1 MQIQLLR
8 HATLILT
15 LNNRRILVDP
25 MLSRK
30 HALDPVGNS
39 SVVERIPM
47 TELPISDD
55 ELTALITQLD
65 GVLVTHLHRDHWD
78 ARAVELLPKT
88 LPILCPVEC
97 VEKIQQAGFEET
109 QTIESSVEWLG
120 LQIQRMDGQ
129 HGTGEIGKLMG
140 KVSGFVIE
148 AEGEPKLYLAG
159 DTIWCAEVEDAL
171 SQHQPQVIVV
181 NAGAAQFL
189 TGDPI
194 TMTVDDVRRVC
205 ENSPSV
211 PVIAVHMDT
220 VNHCLLRRDMLR
232 EYVAQHKLTQVI
244 VPNDGE
250 VLAFSH

>member
-1 MQIQLLR
+1 
-8 HATLILT
+8 LILT
-15 LNNRRILVDP
+15 VKNRRILVDP

-30 HALDPVGNS
+30 DAMDPVGNA

-55 ELTALITQLD
+55 ELTALIAQLD

-78 ARAVELLPKT
+78 ARAAELLPKT
-88 LPILCPVEC
+88 LPILCPPEC
-97 VEKIQQAGFEET
+97 AEKIQQAGFVEV

-120 LQIQRMDGQ
+120 LQIHRTDGQ

-148 AEGEPKLYLAG
+148 AEGEPKLYIAG
-159 DTIWCAEVEDAL
+159 DTIWCAEVESAL
-171 SQHQPQVIVV
+171 NQHQPKVVVV

-194 TMTVDDVRRVC
+194 TMSADDVRAVC
-205 ENSPSV
+205 EKAPSV

-220 VNHCLLRRDMLR
+220 VNHCHLKREMLR
-232 EYVAQHKLTQVI
+232 EYVTEHKLSQVMI
-244 VPNDGE
+244 PEDGE
-250 VLAFSH
+250 ILAFSN

>member
-15 LNNRRILVDP
+15 INNRRILVDP

-30 HALDPVGNS
+30 HEMDAVGNA

-55 ELTALITQLD
+55 ELTVLIAQLD

-88 LPILCPVEC
+88 LSILCPPEC
-97 VEKIQQAGFEET
+97 VEKIEQAGF
-109 QTIESSVEWLG
+109 QQVQAIESNVQWLG
-120 LQIQRMDGQ
+120 LRVHRTDGQ

-148 AEGEPKLYLAG
+148 TEGAPKLYIAG
-159 DTIWCAEVEDAL
+159 DTIWCAEVEAAL
-171 SQHQPQVIVV
+171 SQHQPQVVVV

-194 TMTVDDVRRVC
+194 TMTADDVRSVC
-205 ENSPSV
+205 ETVPNV

-220 VNHCLLRRDMLR
+220 VNHCLLKRDMLR
-232 EYVAQHKLTQVI
+232 DYVSQHGLSQVI
-244 VPNDGE
+244 IPDDSDVI
-250 VLAFSH
+250 AF